1 MHIAIKNSAARLAT
15 AAIAVIIFIAL
26 FVWVGRAYL
35 AGVIAEKPYLKNFQ
49 SAMRLD
55 PGNAQYA
62 LELGRTYQYSV
73 QNANPALAIQNLIR
87 SVELNAYSPQAW
99 LDLGRA
105 YEFQGD
111 NATAETCMR
120 RADTL
125 APNIPGYQWAIGNF
139 FLLHNNVKES
149 FKHFKKV
156 LAANVQGQ
164 DTGYERQIYN
174 TAWKA
179 SGDGPLILA
188 SLIPNQVGPE
198 IDYLGFLL
206 TSGRLSETSAV
217 WNHLAASPDKFPA
230 SDMGLYLDVLIG
242 SHQADQAWKVWSTLR
257 EKGLIPST
265 YLQTVQN
272 MVENGNFENP
282 LLGFGFGWRVAAV
295 SGIFVDL
302 DDSVYHSPSKSLLI
316 QFPGN
321 QNPEY
326 HNVYQFVPVVPG
338 HHYHLSA
345 YMKTDNITTDSGPR
359 IEVKDA
365 YNPALLDKYSDQLI
379 GTTPSWTPLSIDFE
393 TGPKTS
399 LVVVVVAR
407 AASQEFASQI
417 AGKVWVDD
425 VTLTPSDKTK

>member
-1 MHIAIKNSAARLAT
+1 MHISIKNSIARLTA
-15 AAIAVIIFIAL
+15 AAIAVFIFIIL
-26 FVWVGRAYL
+26 FIWVGRAYL
-35 AGVIAEKPYLKNFQ
+35 AGVIAVKPYLKNYQ

-55 PGNAQYA
+55 PSDAEYA
-62 LELGRTYQYSV
+62 LYAGRTYQYSV
-73 QNANPALAIQNLIR
+73 QNANPDLAIHNLLR
-87 SVELNAYSPQAW
+87 SIQLNAYNTQAW

-111 NATAETCMR
+111 NAAAETCMR
-120 RADTL
+120 RADAL
-125 APNIPGYQWAIGNF
+125 APRIPGYQWAIGNF
-139 FLLHNNVKES
+139 FLLHDNVKES
-149 FKHFKKV
+149 FKHFKMV
-156 LAANVQGQ
+156 LNGFS
-164 DTGYERQIYN
+164 GYEPSIYN

-179 SGDGPLILA
+179 SGNGPLILS
-188 SLIPNQVGPE
+188 SLIPNSPGPE
-198 IDYLGFLL
+198 ISYLDFLL
-206 TSGRLSETSAV
+206 NTHRLSETSAV
-217 WNHLAASPDKFPA
+217 WERLAASPDKFSA
-230 SDMGLYLDVLIG
+230 SDMAYYLDVLIG

-265 YLQTVQN
+265 YLQTPQN

-282 LLGFGFGWRVAAV
+282 LLGYGFGWRVAAV

-345 YMKTDNITTDSGPR
+345 LMKTDNITTDSGPR

-365 YNPALLDKYSDQLI
+365 YNPALLDKYSDQLT
-379 GTTPSWTPLSIDFE
+379 GTTSSWTPLSIDFE

-399 LVVVVVAR
+399 LVIVVIAR
-407 AASQEFASQI
+407 VASQEFANQI
-417 AGKVWVDD
+417 AGKFWVDD
-425 VTLTPSDKTK
+425 VTLTPSDQSK